1 MSDPHIMQLAKILK
15 SLEKKDNPRWF
26 IGTIICLNP
35 LTIKTPNFELTEDDL
50 DMIVTPSEIN
60 KEVILIPSSNFQR
73 FLLIGEK
80 V

>member
-15 SLEKKDNPRWF
+15 SYEKKDNPRWI

-35 LTIKTPNFELTEDDL
+35 LTIKTPNFDLTKDDL

-60 KEVILIPSSNFQR
+60 KEVILIPSSSFQR